1 MRQAMHMYQ
10 LRLGCLD
17 AAPPFH
23 HRACESE
30 GVEVEASAGW
40 AEDFPRPR
48 QEPHLTPAPELQ
60 SPQVCQRARQVA
72 GRQNQG
78 PRSLRRFRLLVQQEA
93 LPWSGRRSV

>member
-30 GVEVEASAGW
+30 GVEVEASAGS
-40 AEDFPRPR
+40 A
-48 QEPHLTPAPELQ
+48 
-60 SPQVCQRARQVA
+60 
-72 GRQNQG
+72 
-78 PRSLRRFRLLVQQEA
+78 
-93 LPWSGRRSV
+93 